1 MPSGGS
7 EEREQPVSSQKVLV
21 TGGAGFIGSHLVR
34 GLASDGLEVRVLDN
48 FATGRPTNLEGVDG
62 IEMQDGDIRS
72 PSDVATA
79 VRGVE
84 AVFHLAAL
92 PSVARSWKDPV
103 ATLATNAHG
112 TANLVDAASKNGVST
127 FIYSSSS
134 SIYGDQ
140 PAEKKAEDMDPKPI
154 SPYGYSKLLGEMIA
168 LAHARAPEGM
178 RVLALRYFNVFGP
191 RQDPNSP
198 YAAVIPLFIAHALA
212 GTTATID
219 GDGTQSRDFTYVDN
233 VVDANVCAFKSAASG
248 VAMNIACG
256 SSHTLLELVEAI
268 STLNNRPLQTVL
280 GPPRQGD
287 IKHSLAD
294 ISLAAAEIGYE
305 PRVGFQDGLRK
316 AFDEYRSA

>member
-1 MPSGGS
+1 MT
-7 EEREQPVSSQKVLV
+7 RVLV
-21 TGGAGFIGSHLVR
+21 TGGAGFIGSHLAKR
-34 GLASDGLEVRVLDN
+34 LQGEGYEVRILDN
-48 FATGRPTNLEGVDG
+48 FATGRAANLEGVEG
-62 IEMQDGDIRS
+62 VEVVDGDIRA
-72 PSDVATA
+72 PDDVSNAM
-79 VRGVE
+79 RGVD

-112 TANLVDAASKNGVST
+112 TANLVEAAAANGVSA

-140 PAEKKAEDMDPKPI
+140 PAERKSEDMHPRPI

-168 LAHARAPEGM
+168 LAHARSPRGM

-198 YAAVIPLFIAHALA
+198 YAAVIPLFISHALA
-212 GTTATID
+212 GTVATID

-233 VVDANVCAFKSAASG
+233 VVDANVCAYKSSASG
-248 VAMNIACG
+248 VAMNVACG

-268 STLNNRPLQTVL
+268 SGLNHQPLKTVF

-294 ISLAAAEIGYE
+294 ISLAVSEIGYQ
-305 PRVGFQDGLRK
+305 PRVGFEDGLRK

>member
-1 MPSGGS
+1 LHKSTA
-7 EEREQPVSSQKVLV
+7 VLV

-34 GLASDGLEVRVLDN
+34 RLASEGLEVRVLDN
-48 FATGRPTNLEGVDG
+48 FATGRAPNLEGVEG
-62 IEMQDGDIRS
+62 IEIQDGDIRS
-72 PSDVATA
+72 PADVATA
-79 VRGVE
+79 VHGVE

-103 ATLATNAHG
+103 STLATNAQG
-112 TANLVDAASKNGVST
+112 TANLVEAASKNGVAA

-140 PAEKKAEDMDPKPI
+140 PAEKKAEDMHPRPI
-154 SPYGYSKLLGEMIA
+154 SPYGYSKLLGELIA

-233 VVDANVCAFKSAASG
+233 VVDANVCAFRSTASG

-268 STLNNRPLQTVL
+268 STLNNRPLQTL
-280 GPPRQGD
+280 FGPPRQGD

-294 ISLAAAEIGYE
+294 ISLAAEEIGYE

>member
-1 MPSGGS
+1 
-7 EEREQPVSSQKVLV
+7 VSKRSDNKPTRVLV

-34 GLASDGLEVRVLDN
+34 RLLSDGMHVRVLDN
-48 FATGRPTNLEGVDG
+48 FATGRRSNLEGTAQLE
-62 IEMQDGDIRS
+62 IRDGDIRS
-72 PSDVATA
+72 PSDVDKA
-79 VRGVE
+79 VEDIDVL
-84 AVFHLAAL
+84 FHLAAL

-103 ATLATNAHG
+103 STLATNAHG
-112 TANLVDAASKNGVST
+112 TANLVKAASESGVSA

-140 PAEKKAEDMDPKPI
+140 AEDKKSEGMHPKPI

-178 RVLALRYFNVFGP
+178 RVVALRYFNVFGP

-198 YAAVIPLFIAHALA
+198 YAAVIPLFISHALA

-233 VVDANVCAFKSAASG
+233 VVDANMCAMHGTASG
-248 VAMNIACG
+248 IAMNVACG
-256 SSHTLLELVEAI
+256 ASHTLLELVDAI
-268 STLNNRPLQTVL
+268 SRLNGRPLQTAF

-294 ISLAAAEIGYE
+294 ISLAAAAIGYQ
-305 PRVGFQDGLRK
+305 PRIGFEEGLRK
-316 AFDEYRSA
+316 AFDDYRSA

>member
-1 MPSGGS
+1 M
-7 EEREQPVSSQKVLV
+7 
-21 TGGAGFIGSHLVR
+21 H
-34 GLASDGLEVRVLDN
+34 VRVLDN
-48 FATGRPTNLEGVDG
+48 FATGRATNLDGVDG
-62 IEMQDGDIRS
+62 VETHDGDIRS
-72 PSDVATA
+72 RADVIRA
-79 VRGVE
+79 VRDVD

-103 ATLATNAHG
+103 STLATNSHG
-112 TANLVDAASKNGVST
+112 TANLVEAAAANGVSA

-140 PAEKKAEDMDPKPI
+140 KADRKSEDLEPKPI

-178 RVLALRYFNVFGP
+178 RVVALRYFNVFGP

-198 YAAVIPLFIAHALA
+198 YAAVIPIFIKHALA
-212 GTTATID
+212 GTAATID

-233 VVDANVCAFKSAASG
+233 VVDANVCAFQSGASG
-248 VAMNIACG
+248 VAMNVACG
-256 SSHTLLELVEAI
+256 QSHTLLDLVDAI
-268 STLNNRPLQTVL
+268 SELNHRQLETVF
-280 GPPRQGD
+280 GPPREGD

-294 ISLAAAEIGYE
+294 ISLAAAKMGYQ
-305 PRVGFQDGLRK
+305 PKVTFLDGLRR

>member
-1 MPSGGS
+1 MTARRDDRAESA
-7 EEREQPVSSQKVLV
+7 LV

-34 GLASDGLEVRVLDN
+34 RLRREGIHVRVLDN
-48 FATGRPTNLEGVDG
+48 FATGQRSNLDGVDG
-62 IEMQDGDIRS
+62 LDLQDGDIRS
-72 PSDVATA
+72 TGDVKRA
-79 VRGVE
+79 VRDVD

-103 ATLATNAHG
+103 TTLATNSHG
-112 TANLVDAASKNGVST
+112 TANLVEAARENGVSA

-134 SIYGDQ
+134 SVYGDQ
-140 PAEKKAEDMDPKPI
+140 KADKKSEDLEPQPI
-154 SPYGYSKLLGEMIA
+154 SPYGYSKFLGEKIA
-168 LAHARAPEGM
+168 LAHARPDGM

-198 YAAVIPLFIAHALA
+198 YAAVIPLFITHALS

-233 VVDANVCAFKSAASG
+233 VVDANVCALKSGASG
-248 VAMNIACG
+248 IAMNIACG
-256 SSHTLLELVEAI
+256 ASHTLLELVDAI
-268 STLNNRPLQTVL
+268 SALNHHRLETVF
-280 GPPRQGD
+280 GPPRHGD

-294 ISLAAAEIGYE
+294 ISLAASTVGYRPAVTFE
-305 PRVGFQDGLRK
+305 DGLRK

>member
-1 MPSGGS
+1 VFS
-7 EEREQPVSSQKVLV
+7 RQVLV

-34 GLASDGLEVRVLDN
+34 RLVSEGLGVRVLDN
-48 FATGRPTNLEGVDG
+48 FATGRATNLEGVDG
-62 IEMQDGDIRS
+62 IEIQDGDIRS
-72 PSDVATA
+72 PSDVARA
-79 VRGVE
+79 VLGAE

-112 TANLVDAASKNGVST
+112 TANLVEAASTSGVSA

-140 PAEKKAEDMDPKPI
+140 PAEKKSEDMVPRPI

-168 LAHARAPEGM
+168 LAHARAPQGM

-219 GDGTQSRDFTYVDN
+219 GDGSQSRDFTYVDN
-233 VVDANVCAFKSAASG
+233 VVDANVCAFRSAASG
-248 VAMNIACG
+248 VAMNVACG

-268 STLNNRPLQTVL
+268 SALNHRPLRTVF
-280 GPPRQGD
+280 GPARQGD
-287 IKHSLAD
+287 IRHSLAD
-294 ISLAAAEIGYE
+294 ISLAETEIGYQ

>member
-1 MPSGGS
+1 VAKRP
-7 EEREQPVSSQKVLV
+7 ERKSDSVLV

-34 GLASDGLEVRVLDN
+34 RLLSEGMHVRVLDN
-48 FATGRPTNLEGVDG
+48 LATGRRSNLEDVSGFELV
-62 IEMQDGDIRS
+62 EGDIRS
-72 PSDVATA
+72 RSDVTRAMRDVDT
-79 VRGVE
+79 
-84 AVFHLAAL
+84 VFHLAAL

-103 ATLATNAHG
+103 STLAVNAHG
-112 TANLVDAASKNGVST
+112 TANLVEAAVESGVSS

-140 PAEKKAEDMDPKPI
+140 AAEKKAEDMEPRPI
-154 SPYGYSKLLGEMIA
+154 SPYGYSKLLGEKIA
-168 LAHARAPEGM
+168 IAHDRAPGGL
-178 RVLALRYFNVFGP
+178 RVIALRYFNVFGP

-198 YAAVIPLFIAHALA
+198 YAAVIPLFVTHALA

-233 VVDANVCAFKSAASG
+233 VVDANVCAMRSTASAL
-248 VAMNIACG
+248 AMNIACG
-256 SSHTLLELVEAI
+256 SSHTLLELVSAI
-268 STLNNRPLQTVL
+268 SKLNGRPLHTEF

-294 ISLAAAEIGYE
+294 ISLATAQIGYQPE
-305 PRVGFQDGLRK
+305 VTFAEGLRR